1 MYARAGPHGA
11 VVSDKNKPESQG
23 AGDDN
28 EKTGSGIKDQRVAV
42 IVDLK
47 MRLKW
52 KRLSA
57 RNLAEKWGVSEQ
69 YVHDLSS
76 EANKVV
82 RRSAVDP
89 DSIAADLLPDLLA
102 TFKAASRSVR
112 DRGGDPHAQAKMAAS
127 VASIAK
133 VLTDVAGL
141 DAPKKTQS
149 EISGPDGGPV
159 RVAGPLIFTP
169 PESDD

>member
-1 MYARAGPHGA
+1 MSEIGQ
-11 VVSDKNKPESQG
+11 DKEQG
-23 AGDDN
+23 ASDRDASVRDDR
-28 EKTGSGIKDQRVAV
+28 IAV

-57 RNLAEKWGVSEQ
+57 RRLANEWEVTEG
-69 YVHDLSS
+69 YVHVLAS

-102 TFKAASRSVR
+102 TYKAASRSVR

-141 DAPKKTQS
+141 DAPKTTKNQ
-149 EISGPDGGPV
+149 ISGPDGGPV
-159 RVAGPLIFTP
+159 QVQTGVLLLP
-169 PESDD
+169 PEDG

>member
-1 MYARAGPHGA
+1 MADPKEP
-11 VVSDKNKPESQG
+11 DSQG
-23 AGDDN
+23 ASD
-28 EKTGSGIKDQRVAV
+28 EQPSRRPLTDQRVAV

-57 RNLAEKWGVSEQ
+57 RRLAGEWGVSEQ
-69 YVHDLSS
+69 HVHDLAV

-82 RRSAVDP
+82 RRSATDP
-89 DSIAADLLPDLLA
+89 DSIAAELLPDLLA
-102 TFKAASRSVR
+102 TYRAASRTVR
-112 DRGGDPHAQAKMAAS
+112 NRGGDPHAQAKMAAS
-127 VASIAK
+127 VASLAK

-141 DAPKKTQS
+141 DAPKKTKS

-159 RVAGPLIFTP
+159 QVQSGVLVLPAEDSEI
-169 PESDD
+169 

>member
-1 MYARAGPHGA
+1 MSEPSKTKA
-11 VVSDKNKPESQG
+11 QG
-23 AGDDN
+23 ASGDD
-28 EKTGSGIKDQRVAV
+28 EKTPGLKDQRVAV

-57 RNLAEKWGVSEQ
+57 RRLAAEWGVTEQ
-69 YVHDLSS
+69 WVHELAC

-102 TFKAASRSVR
+102 TYKAASRSVR

-141 DAPKKTQS
+141 DAPKVSKT
-149 EISGPDGGPV
+149 ELTGKDGGPV
-159 RVAGPLIFTP
+159 AMTGPMIFIP